1 MSFSFVVLFQTPSW
15 YHFVVYKA
23 IHVLKGDSSGL
34 HGSGSI
40 QDAGHYEM
48 CKGYKDNSV
57 TPFKNINFPIDS
69 SIDPPMPPV
78 VIQHIS

>member
-1 MSFSFVVLFQTPSW
+1 MTKQVKISDHFVSFFETMSFSFVVLFQAPSL

-23 IHVLKGDSSGL
+23 IYVLKGHSSGL

-40 QDAGHYEM
+40 QDTGHYEM

-57 TPFKNINFPIDS
+57 TTF
-69 SIDPPMPPV
+69 
-78 VIQHIS
+78 